1 MLITTLMP
9 PKWIRYAGEL
19 LVAVARMHASHGQIL
34 RTDRCTPQSATLVK
48 TGKYLGDRGVSLHGL
63 ANHDEQL

>member
-19 LVAVARMHASHGQIL
+19 LVAVAQMHASHGQIL
-34 RTDRCTPQSATLVK
+34 RTDRFTPESTTHWLNMV
-48 TGKYLGDRGVSLHGL
+48 VIL
-63 ANHDEQL
+63 AIVGFLCMD

>member
-34 RTDRCTPQSATLVK
+34 RTDRCTPESPTHRLKMVII
-48 TGKYLGDRGVSLHGL
+48 L
-63 ANHDEQL
+63 AIVGFLCMDK